1 MFSSSVG
8 LSESSSSEPRFTLKK
23 LDFLFVLAEDGGL
36 SKAGSESA
44 AEDAS
49 ETEELAGL
57 IDPGTGLRAY
67 WAEIETNERLLLR

>member
-49 ETEELAGL
+49 DMEELAG
-57 IDPGTGLRAY
+57 
-67 WAEIETNERLLLR
+67 